1 ALWPAESR
9 WRFAPRD
16 GQVRLHGFEVLPKGW
31 TSSTLSRFAAHS
43 AARSW
48 GAGGKCLKNR
58 SHHHEYDGRDF
69 ENAEVLRQQ
78 NPPKEPGEDRL
89 EGNQDGKGIGCEPPQ
104 GHQL

>member
-1 ALWPAESR
+1 
-9 WRFAPRD
+9 APRD

-43 AARSW
+43 AARAPRARSW

-58 SHHHEYDGRDF
+58 GHHHEYDGRNF

-78 NPPKEPGEDRL
+78 NPSKEPGEDRL
-89 EGNQDGKGIGCEPPQ
+89 EGNQDGKGIGREPAQ
-104 GHQL
+104 RHQL